1 MMASSVLGRGRDMPP
16 PRKID
21 LLPSELRRWLQE
33 ELRERGFAGYEDLA
47 ESLNFRLEEEGLE
60 LRIGK
65 SAIHAY
71 GQEFRQYA
79 EVQEQAQDEIRT
91 FLEKASL
98 QDEVDVTS
106 ALFQQ
111 LTTIAWKLQMAMA
124 NPENLPDP
132 RGMKDL
138 TTALNNL
145 IRSTSLRD
153 DIAKAAKA
161 EMAGKLEQA
170 VEAGDIEEE
179 AARRAREIMG
189 FGE

>member
-1 MMASSVLGRGRDMPP
+1 MPP

-21 LLPSELRRWLQE
+21 LLPPELLTWLQE
-33 ELRERGFAGYEDLA
+33 ELRARGFADYEAIAEALNLRLA
-47 ESLNFRLEEEGLE
+47 DGGLE

-71 GQEFRQYA
+71 GQEFRDYA
-79 EVQEQAQDEIRT
+79 RLQQQAQDEIRI
-91 FLEKASL
+91 FLEEASL
-98 QDEVDVTS
+98 TDEANVTK

-111 LTTIAWKLQMAMA
+111 LTTIQWRLQMAMA
-124 NPENLPDP
+124 APDALPDP

-153 DIAKAAKA
+153 AILAAERTAQAAKLDA
-161 EMAGKLEQA
+161 A
-170 VEAGDIEEE
+170 VAAGDIS
-179 AARRAREIMG
+179 ADFRQQAREIMG
-189 FGE
+189 FA